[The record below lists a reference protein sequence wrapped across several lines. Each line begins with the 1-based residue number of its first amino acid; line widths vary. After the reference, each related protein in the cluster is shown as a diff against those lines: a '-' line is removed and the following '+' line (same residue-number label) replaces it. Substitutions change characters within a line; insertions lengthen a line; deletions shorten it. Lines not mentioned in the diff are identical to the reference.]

1 MNMRLNTLKPAAGAK
16 TARKRVG
23 RGRGSGTG
31 GTAGRGT
38 KGQKSRSGGYHKVGF
53 EGGQMPLQR
62 RLPKR
67 GFRSKVNKHTAEIR
81 LNELAKVD
89 GDVADLES
97 LKKAGVIG
105 RHITRAKAILSG
117 EITRAVT
124 LRGVAATKGARQAI
138 EKAGGVVEE
147 AEEVPSQTKAGGTK
161 TKRSAPA
168 RKKVAAQ
175 SSDKPLAS
183 DKQPAMKP
191 AEKPAATKP
200 ASKPADKPATKQAK
214 KPANKS
220 AEKAPDQPAEK
231 PASKPADKPTAK
243 QAKKPANKS
252 AEKAP
257 NKVPDKSSAKSPDQ
271 PAEKPASKPADK
283 PAAKQAKKPAN
294 KAAEKVSN
302 KVPDKSS
309 AKSLDQP
316 AEKPAAKK
324 MSTKKTDNQ
333 ADQPS
338 DQPSKKP
345 AGSVAD

>member
-124 LRGVAATKGARQAI
+124 LRGIAATKGARQAI

-231 PASKPADKPTAK
+231 PASKPADKPAAK

-252 AEKAP
+252 AEKA
-257 NKVPDKSSAKSPDQ
+257 PDKSSAKSPDQ

-294 KAAEKVSN
+294 KSAEKVSN
-302 KVPDKSS
+302 KAPDKSS
-309 AKSLDQP
+309 AKSPDQP

-324 MSTKKTDNQ
+324 MSTKKTPTKKTDNQ
-333 ADQPS
+333 A